1 MPKLSRRS
9 IPAALVATYFIAA
22 ANPAFADAA
31 SFCANLDTCQNVYV
45 ENNASVTVLA
55 VTLTQEQGDSSC
67 EGGVKKTVSRALA
80 GGTGIDPGQSF
91 KFSANS
97 ICKYK
102 IAFKTT
108 KGCTGDKVTHIRPK
122 DFTKAFDTV
131 KLQGACGTLNAKVS
145 KTSTTLE

>member
-22 ANPAFADAA
+22 TNPASAEAA
-31 SFCANLDTCQNVYV
+31 SFCANLNTCKNVYV

-55 VTLTQEQGDSSC
+55 VNITQEQGDSSC
-67 EGGVKKTVSRALA
+67 EGGVKKTVSRDLA

-91 KFSANS
+91 KFSANA

-108 KGCTGDKVTHIRPK
+108 KGCTGDKVTHIGPK
-122 DFTKAFDTV
+122 DFKKTFNTV
-131 KLQGACGTLNAKVS
+131 KLQGACGTLNAKAS
-145 KTSTTLE
+145 KTRTDQE